1 MDYYSRKQKYTVN
14 TQAVVGADLVFL
26 DIATGFPGSVQD
38 ARVLRSTSLF
48 AQAER
53 RDILDSLQELINGLL
68 VRPLIL
74 GGGAYPPTT
83 WQVKPYSFNL
93 NLSDTEKSFN
103 KHLSSARVTVERVFG
118 VLKGRW
124 RYLLKRLDNDLES
137 VPSIII
143 TCCVLHNICLQNHD
157 NCIDDDDLLE
167 NVLER
172 ERRERRN
179 RISNHNL
186 CDDAEAL
193 REILTQ
199 HIRDNT

>member
-26 DIATGFPGSVQD
+26 VSRQD

-48 AQAER
+48 TQAER

-83 WQVKPYSFNL
+83 WQVKRYSFNS

-103 KHLSSARVTVERVFG
+103 KHLSSARVTVERAFG

-124 RYLLKRLDNDLES
+124 RCLLKRLDNDLES

-157 NCIDDDDLLE
+157 NYIDDDDLLE

-193 REILTQ
+193 R
-199 HIRDNT
+199 